1 LVHPNHSG
9 AAFGQT
15 DFLHENGQTTRTAK
29 GNPMERLKTA
39 APARLR
45 TARPVTM
52 KPVQARNAA
61 AARPPARSSSRAG
74 RQLVRDLMTE
84 TVFTVSPA
92 DDLATLYDLMDSRHV
107 RHVPVV
113 EDEELVGLVTSTE
126 LSRSALG
133 KVDELPLS
141 EERAMLRRRH
151 VRDIMLGEPD
161 TIEPDS
167 LLQDA
172 AELLLE
178 SKIGCLPVVE
188 GLRLVGIITEAD
200 FVSDFL
206 KTESRA

>member
-1 LVHPNHSG
+1 
-9 AAFGQT
+9 
-15 DFLHENGQTTRTAK
+15 
-29 GNPMERLKTA
+29 MEKSKKTA
-39 APARLR
+39 SAPARPLR
-45 TARPVTM
+45 PVPVPARTNTAAAVRPVPRPVTG
-52 KPVQARNAA
+52 AR
-61 AARPPARSSSRAG
+61 RR
-74 RQLVRDLMTE
+74 LVRDLMTE

-167 LLQDA
+167 LLRDA

-206 KTESRA
+206 KSESRA

>member
-1 LVHPNHSG
+1 MKTK
-9 AAFGQT
+9 FDT
-15 DFLHENGQTTRTAK
+15 QTTRASK
-29 GNPMERLKTA
+29 GNPMGKAKTA
-39 APARLR
+39 PPARPNPIRPATTRTVQAKSAAAGKPARL
-45 TARPVTM
+45 AM
-52 KPVQARNAA
+52 
-61 AARPPARSSSRAG
+61 RAG
-74 RQLVRDLMTE
+74 RRQVRDLMTE

-92 DDLATLYDLMDSRHV
+92 DDLATLYDLMDSCHV

-113 EDEELVGLVTSTE
+113 EYDELVGLVTSTE

-133 KVDELPLS
+133 KVDDLPLS

-167 LLQDA
+167 PLQDA

-178 SKIGCLPVVE
+178 SKVGCLPVVE

-206 KTESRA
+206 KTESRL

>member
-1 LVHPNHSG
+1 M
-9 AAFGQT
+9 
-15 DFLHENGQTTRTAK
+15 EKAK
-29 GNPMERLKTA
+29 KTGF
-39 APARLR
+39 APARPLRPMAEPARAR
-45 TARPVTM
+45 TAAAVKPASRPAT
-52 KPVQARNAA
+52 RG
-61 AARPPARSSSRAG
+61 G
-74 RQLVRDLMTE
+74 RRLVRDLMTE

-206 KTESRA
+206 KTESRG

>member
-1 LVHPNHSG
+1 M
-9 AAFGQT
+9 
-15 DFLHENGQTTRTAK
+15 EKAK
-29 GNPMERLKTA
+29 KTA
-39 APARLR
+39 PAPVRPL
-45 TARPVTM
+45 RPVT
-52 KPVQARNAA
+52 P
-61 AARPPARSSSRAG
+61 RPLPRAG
-74 RQLVRDLMTE
+74 RRLVRDLMTE

-113 EDEELVGLVTSTE
+113 EDEEIVGLVTSTE

-161 TIEPDS
+161 TIEPDA

-206 KTESRA
+206 KRESRA